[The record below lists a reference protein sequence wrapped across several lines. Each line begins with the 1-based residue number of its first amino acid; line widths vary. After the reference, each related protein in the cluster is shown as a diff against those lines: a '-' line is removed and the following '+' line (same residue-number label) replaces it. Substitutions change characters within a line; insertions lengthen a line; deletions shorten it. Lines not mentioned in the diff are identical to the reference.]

1 VAIET
6 DLQKFL
12 EELRSRISI
21 VDVVSSKVKLTHKG
35 REWIGLC
42 PFHSEKTP
50 SFTVNE
56 AKGFYHCF
64 GCGAHGDI
72 VKFEMDA
79 NNLPFIEAVRKL
91 ASKVG
96 MELPKLSKENAAEAQ
111 KRASLYDIMEFAA
124 KFFERTLYLP
134 EGQNALNYL
143 YRRGFDEK
151 IVKKFRMGY
160 ASSNNALKA
169 YLQGKGID
177 LKELVE
183 LGLATIPEDKTRSP
197 HDFFRDRV
205 MIPIM
210 DRQGRVIAF
219 GGRVMSDLQPK
230 YLNSPETPIFNK
242 RRVLY
247 NMNYARDNAYAAKRL
262 IISEGYM
269 DVIAMDKYGFNYAV
283 APLGT
288 ALTENQIMEA
298 WKVNSQPLLCFDG
311 DNAGI
316 KAALRS
322 VDRALPILKAGYSL
336 RYIFLPEK
344 MDPDEFL
351 KAKGQDAFEKILGDS
366 VPLVDLLWNKNFDG
380 FKADTPEEK
389 ALLEKNLMEEVALIK
404 DEKVRGYYQQEIK
417 KRLYE
422 KFGQNQWQRKEDHV
436 KKPQKR
442 KPESRVVND
451 VVLRFI
457 LAALICEPKL
467 IGDYEEKIM
476 MFDIK
481 DESLKS
487 LLAAVLDY
495 YEDREENND
504 ITEYLTT
511 AGQKDIIAKL
521 WEIPMIKSQNF
532 TISKL
537 KEELDDKIVEVQLEQ
552 LERDIRE
559 CANSL
564 ARNFSDE
571 TYIRFQT
578 LKNEQKALLELKD
591 AE

>member
-1 VAIET
+1 MET

-12 EELRSRISI
+12 EELRARISI

-35 REWIGLC
+35 REWLGLC
-42 PFHSEKTP
+42 PFHHEKTP

-143 YRRGFDEK
+143 YGRGFDEK
-151 IVKKFRMGY
+151 IIKKFRMGY
-160 ASSNNALKA
+160 APSNNALKA
-169 YLQGKGID
+169 YLSGKGI
-177 LKELVE
+177 ELNEMVE

-247 NMNYARDNAYAAKRL
+247 NMNFARDNAYAAKRL
-262 IISEGYM
+262 IVSEGYM

-288 ALTENQIMEA
+288 ALTENQIIEA
-298 WKVNSQPLLCFDG
+298 WKVNPQPLLCFDG
-311 DNAGI
+311 DGAGI
-316 KAALRS
+316 KAAIRS
-322 VDRALPILKAGYSL
+322 IDRALPILKAGYSL
-336 RYIFLPEK
+336 QYIFLPDK

-351 KAKGQDAFEKILGDS
+351 KAKGADAFEKILEAP
-366 VPLVDLLWNKNFDG
+366 VPLVDLLWKKNLD
-380 FKADTPEEK
+380 AVNVNTPEEK
-389 ALLEKNLMEEVALIK
+389 ALLEKNIMEEIAAIK
-404 DEKVRGYYQQEIK
+404 DEKVRGYYQQEMK

-422 KFGQNQWQRKEDHV
+422 KFGQISWQKKE
-436 KKPQKR
+436 KFAQKPQKQ
-442 KPESRVVND
+442 KASSRVVND

-481 DESLKS
+481 DGELKS
-487 LLAAVLDY
+487 LLDAVLSY
-495 YEDREENND
+495 YENGEDKNICDFLAENGKK
-504 ITEYLTT
+504 EVV
-511 AGQKDIIAKL
+511 AKL
-521 WEIPMIKSQNF
+521 WEIDMIKKQNF
-532 TISKL
+532 MPQKL
-537 KEELDDKIVEVQLEQ
+537 KAELDDKITEVQLEQ

-559 CANSL
+559 CANAL
-564 ARNFSDE
+564 AREFSDE
-571 TYIRFQT
+571 TYTRFQT
-578 LKNEQKALLELKD
+578 LKNEQRALLELKD
-591 AE
+591 L